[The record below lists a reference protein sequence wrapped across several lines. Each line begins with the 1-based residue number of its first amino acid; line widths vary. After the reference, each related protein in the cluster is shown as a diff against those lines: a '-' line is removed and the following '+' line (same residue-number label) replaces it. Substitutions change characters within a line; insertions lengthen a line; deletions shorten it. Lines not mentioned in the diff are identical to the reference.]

1 MDVLALGIWYDSKIS
16 SGQGPR
22 GTFAWRT
29 WAQVWAAVD
38 NRIAVLRDLG
48 LGPGHVVAVHL
59 ERSEEFLLTVAAAE
73 SAIGLAILVVL
84 FRQFHSVNV
93 EDLDHLRG

>member
-29 WAQVWAAVD
+29 WAQVWTAVD
-38 NRIAVLRDLG
+38 DRVAVLRDLG

-59 ERSEEFLLTVAAAE
+59 ERSEEFLLTVAAAA
-73 SAIGLAILVVL
+73 SLGIAWCPIDP
-84 FRQFHSVNV
+84 
-93 EDLDHLRG
+93 DLPPGP